1 MTCSKIDLNQTKM
14 SKKDLIKKYKK
25 KQTIID
31 SCIDDLDRNIKLARK
46 EGPSEQLNEMLS
58 TRRSF
63 LKEWGCYE
71 EFIKDLK

>member
-1 MTCSKIDLNQTKM
+1 M
-14 SKKDLIKKYKK
+14 SKKDLIEKYKK
-25 KQTIID
+25 KQIIID
-31 SCIDDLDRNIKLARK
+31 SCIDDLDRNIKIARK
-46 EGPSEQLNEMLS
+46 EGTSEQLNDMLS